1 MRPRARSRALRHPGP
16 VPYNRGMRAMHLLPG
31 PASGLRLRRRAP
43 AVDRPPIAYGF
54 GLAAVALAIVLLP
67 LAYAALCAGSL
78 WLLGWHLV
86 RHAGWLI
93 GPDSAFL
100 PGLAYLLG
108 SLMILGIA
116 MFLIRPLVSGRRRPR
131 PDLVLRPEQEPR
143 LHAFVQQICNSL
155 GSPTPVRIQVSM
167 DVNACARLAPG
178 WENLWNGGLELVLGL
193 PLVRGLE
200 LGQFAAVLAHEL
212 GHFRQGAAMR
222 LVHGIRR
229 VNQWFARAAARE
241 DAWERDLAAGSE
253 RIDPMLYGFY
263 WCGRACALAAREVL
277 RAHARAA
284 QAVSCLLLREMEHQ
298 ADSAAIKLVGG
309 ETFASMVLEAKVIEA
324 AWGLANR
331 SLGLALREGN
341 LADDLPALV
350 AAHTRVFIPEVRR
363 RMERT
368 LMSER
373 TAWFDTHPSLAER
386 VRRARRAAS
395 RGMFHAAGPAHTL
408 FSDFVALS
416 RKATLG
422 FYRSDLGEE
431 FNPSRVMATGDL
443 VSGQSEIQVGEAAVT
458 GYFLGMLSNLRPLW
472 LNAADMGA
480 DGESGDASHGAPA
493 DRDESAGGFLS
504 AESGACWRA
513 RLEDAR
519 RRLESGFAKASERS
533 RAYAAA
539 DARMLDAVQALALM
553 RANFWIEPGDF
564 QLRKG
569 GALQAGAAFREAE
582 AEQRALAIGLVGFE
596 DAMRRRL
603 AAALRLLDDREVRSR
618 LLDARACSREASRLL
633 PVLAALGKVQ
643 PRLES
648 LRRSF
653 HGMGILLE
661 NLEGNESA
669 PEVDAQLKTHALAIR
684 LELEAIAKALR
695 GVEYPFGSAS
705 SPSDL
710 AGYALDELPSESNY
724 AGHYAAAEEVLG
736 RSYAL
741 YFRIFGRLALAAG
754 RVEGVLGLG
763 PLRVDA

>member
-1 MRPRARSRALRHPGP
+1 MRALS
-16 VPYNRGMRAMHLLPG
+16 LLPG
-31 PASGLRLRRRAP
+31 PASRLRLRRRVP
-43 AVDRPPIAYGF
+43 ADERPPIAYGI
-54 GLAAVALAIVLLP
+54 GLVSVALAIVFLP
-67 LAYAALCAGSL
+67 LGYAALCFGTL
-78 WLLGWHLV
+78 WILGWHAV
-86 RHAGWLI
+86 SHQGWLI
-93 GPDSAFL
+93 GPESAFL
-100 PGLAYLLG
+100 PGLAYALG
-108 SLMILGIA
+108 LLMIAGIA
-116 MFLIRPLVSGRRRPR
+116 LFLIRPLVSGHRRSR

-178 WENLWNGGLELVLGL
+178 RENFWNGGLELVLGL

-229 VNQWFARAAARE
+229 VNQWFARASAHE
-241 DAWERDLAAGSE
+241 DAWERDLAARSD

-263 WCGRACALAAREVL
+263 WCGRACSVTARGIL
-277 RAHARAA
+277 RSHARAG

-298 ADSAAIKLVGG
+298 ADNAAIRLVGG

-368 LMSER
+368 IMSER
-373 TAWFDTHPSLAER
+373 TTWFDTHPSLAER

-422 FYRSDLGEE
+422 FYRTDLGEE
-431 FNPSRVMATGDL
+431 FNPARVMATGDL

-472 LNAADMGA
+472 LNAADMAPDAEEGHLPLHGDEDA
-480 DGESGDASHGAPA
+480 AAGLSPES
-493 DRDESAGGFLS
+493 SAR
-504 AESGACWRA
+504 WRI

-519 RRLESGFAKASERS
+519 QRLESGFSKASESS

-564 QLRKG
+564 QLREG
-569 GALQAGAAFREAE
+569 GAAQAGAVFRESE
-582 AEQRALAIGLVGFE
+582 AEQRALAIGMVGFE

-603 AAALRLLDDREVRSR
+603 AAALRLLDDVEVRKR
-618 LLDARACSREASRLL
+618 LLDARSCSREASRLL
-633 PVLAALGKVQ
+633 PVLAALGRVQ
-643 PRLES
+643 ARLES

-669 PEVDAQLKTHALAIR
+669 PEVDAQLKTYALAIR
-684 LELEAIAKALR
+684 LELEAIGKGLR
-695 GVEYPFGSAS
+695 GVEYPFGS

-710 AGYALDELPSESNY
+710 ADYALDELPSEKNY
-724 AGHYAAAEEVLG
+724 AGHYAIAEEALG

-741 YFRIFGRLALAAG
+741 YFRIFGRLALSAG

-763 PLRVDA
+763 PLRVDG

>member
-1 MRPRARSRALRHPGP
+1 MRAL
-16 VPYNRGMRAMHLLPG
+16 HLLPG
-31 PASGLRLRRRAP
+31 PASRLRLRRRIPSA
-43 AVDRPPIAYGF
+43 DRPPLAYGI

-67 LAYAALCAGSL
+67 LTYAALCFGTL
-78 WLLGWHLV
+78 WLLGWHAV
-86 RHAGWLI
+86 RHQGWLV

-100 PGLAYLLG
+100 PGLAYVVCLL
-108 SLMILGIA
+108 LIAGIA
-116 MFLIRPLVSGRRRPR
+116 LFLIRPLVSGRRRPR

-167 DVNACARLAPG
+167 DVNASARLAPG

-222 LVHGIRR
+222 LVHGSRR

-241 DAWERDLAAGSE
+241 DAWERDVAAGSD
-253 RIDPMLYGFY
+253 RIDPMLYALC
-263 WCGRACALAAREVL
+263 WAGRACALAARGVL
-277 RAHARAA
+277 RGLARAG

-298 ADSAAIKLVGG
+298 ADTAAIRLVGG

-373 TAWFDTHPSLAER
+373 TAWFDTHPSLSER
-386 VRRARRAAS
+386 VSRARRAAS

-422 FYRSDLGEE
+422 FYRTDLGEE

-443 VSGQSEIQVGEAAVT
+443 ITGQSEIQVGEAAVT

-472 LNAADMGA
+472 LNAADMALGEG
-480 DGESGDASHGAPA
+480 DGPAPA
-493 DRDESAGGFLS
+493 APDAGASAGGESAVDGLS
-504 AESGACWRA
+504 PESGARWRA

-519 RRLESGFAKASERS
+519 RRIEAGFPKASERS

-569 GALQAGAAFREAE
+569 GADQAGAAFREAE

-603 AAALRLLDDREVRSR
+603 AAALRLLDDPEVRRR

-633 PVLAALGKVQ
+633 PVLAALGRVQ
-643 PRLES
+643 GRLES

-661 NLEGNESA
+661 NLEGNEGA
-669 PEVDAQLKTHALAIR
+669 PEVDSQLRTYALAIR
-684 LELEAIAKALR
+684 LELEAIGKGLR
-695 GVEYPFGSAS
+695 GVEYPFGS

-710 AGYALDELPSESNY
+710 ADYALDELPSERNY
-724 AGHYAAAEEVLG
+724 AGHYTAAEEALG

-741 YFRIFGRLALAAG
+741 YFRIFGRLSLAAG

-763 PLRVDA
+763 PLRVDE